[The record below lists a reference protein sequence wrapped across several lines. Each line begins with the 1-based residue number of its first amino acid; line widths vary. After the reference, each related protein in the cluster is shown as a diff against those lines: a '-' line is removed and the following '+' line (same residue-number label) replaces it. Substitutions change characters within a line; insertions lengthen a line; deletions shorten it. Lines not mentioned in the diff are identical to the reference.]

1 MAAKRLKT
9 TADTLINS
17 SSRWT
22 GSTRQRFVRS
32 LTTEATT
39 SPKTTIAQA
48 YADAQLASTSTSS
61 TLQDRP
67 IIPPQPPKPPQP
79 TKFHSQQNP
88 FTRTATLT
96 THAFPSLEP
105 TSLAT
110 YPSTHLLLPLRKD
123 ILHRAIV
130 YEGDAT
136 RSGTANTKTR
146 YEIHGSNRKVRPQKG
161 TGSARLG
168 DKKSPMLRGGGVAF
182 GPRPRD
188 FSTRLQGK
196 VYDLAWR
203 TALSWRYKQGELI
216 CVEAMA
222 ELTDVH
228 EDSAD
233 RYLRDFLT
241 YNKLGHQHGRTLF
254 ITLERRE
261 MLFAAFEAEGM
272 GREGRALE
280 VVEVDVK
287 DLLEMGRVV
296 VERDA
301 LEWMFVEHE
310 GDLAAGEQLVQ
321 WEKSRGRTEVGKRVG
336 REKVMA
342 SISFSTIAAKWPL
355 EDVTRPHSSLQHP
368 PLASRSVADE
378 EGPGSSSSEHG
389 THPQP

>member
-1 MAAKRLKT
+1 MSAKRLKT

-17 SSRWT
+17 SSNSNRWT
-22 GSTRQRFVRS
+22 AHTRQCFVRS
-32 LTTEATT
+32 LTTQTTTT
-39 SPKTTIAQA
+39 SPNATIAQA
-48 YADAQLASTSTSS
+48 YADAQLASTSTAA

-67 IIPPQPPKPPQP
+67 TIPPPPSKLPQP
-79 TKFHSQQNP
+79 TRFHPQQQKNP
-88 FTRTATLT
+88 FARTATLT

-136 RSGTANTKTR
+136 RQGTANTKTR

-188 FSTRLQGK
+188 FSTRLQRK

-216 CVEAMA
+216 CVEDLA

-228 EDSAD
+228 ENSAD

-241 YNKLGHQHGRTLF
+241 HNKLGHQHGRTLF

-310 GDLAAGEQLVQ
+310 GDLGAGEQLVQ
-321 WEKSRGRTEVGKRVG
+321 WEKGRGRTVGGKRVG
-336 REKVMA
+336 REKVVGGA
-342 SISFSTIAAKWPL
+342 G
-355 EDVTRPHSSLQHP
+355 DV
-368 PLASRSVADE
+368 
-378 EGPGSSSSEHG
+378 
-389 THPQP
+389 